1 MLSTHQGFPVNAPI
15 AQSVRQLISKSK
27 MMKFS
32 ALVTALAALVIGACE
47 YDVPITTDHDIPINR
62 SFLGTWEAVPHED
75 DDKIRLQVLEF
86 SDTEYLVHYF
96 EGDESLY
103 FRAYP
108 IKIANTHAIQL
119 ELIGDDKESIDHDKN
134 DRFMVASVRL
144 LEGKL
149 EVRTLNT
156 ELVSAQLADSQS
168 LKDAFIA
175 NIKNPELFNDPGF
188 FRRPAEN

>member
-1 MLSTHQGFPVNAPI
+1 MTSTHQGFPVNASI
-15 AQSVRQLISKSK
+15 ARSVSQLISKSY

-32 ALVTALAALVIGACE
+32 TLLAILAALVIGACE

-75 DDKIRLQVLEF
+75 DEKTRLQVLEF

-108 IKIANTHAIQL
+108 ITIENANAIQL
-119 ELIGDDKESIDHDKN
+119 ELIGDDNESIDRAKK
-134 DRFMVASVRL
+134 DRFMVASIRL

-156 ELVSAQLADSQS
+156 ELVSTQLADSQS

>member
-1 MLSTHQGFPVNAPI
+1 MKSSTLIATLVLSLGT
-15 AQSVRQLISKSK
+15 LC
-27 MMKFS
+27 
-32 ALVTALAALVIGACE
+32 LAACE
-47 YDVPITTDHDIPINR
+47 YDVPITTDHEIQINR
-62 SFLGTWEAVPHED
+62 SLLGSWEAIPGEDED
-75 DDKIRLQVLEF
+75 DDNVRLQVLEY

-108 IKIANTHAIQL
+108 IKIGDVNAIQL
-119 ELIGDDKESIDHDKN
+119 ELIGDDKESIGHDKE
-134 DRFMVASVRL
+134 DRFVVASTRL

-156 ELVSAQLADSQS
+156 ELVNAQLTDSQS
-168 LKDAFIA
+168 LRDAFIA

-188 FRRPAEN
+188 FKRPTKD